1 MDLSLLLLKGKE
13 AASMTSYSIKTY
25 WTTVGRFSS
34 KVYVSTCHVIFP
46 YMHLQVDTSLNIQG
60 GPLGTQ
66 TTINGFFLRV
76 KS

>member
-13 AASMTSYSIKTY
+13 AACMVSYSIKAC
-25 WTTVGRFSS
+25 WTTAWRFSS
-34 KVYVSTCHVIFP
+34 KVYVSTCHVIFS

-66 TTINGFFLRV
+66 TTINVFLRV